1 MSLFAIEGAL
11 EVFGER
17 PLLRHDAKLPLFLFR
32 HREVSRAE
40 MEDLRQRHGGVALFE
55 TSSAEDPE
63 SVGAAFAAA
72 IKEGLALKVLP
83 GSSHPKNPQL

>member
-1 MSLFAIEGAL
+1 MPSRYLGSGLFFDMMQPPPLSLS
-11 EVFGER
+11 R
-17 PLLRHDAKLPLFLFR
+17 Y
-32 HREVSRAE
+32 REVSRAE

-72 IKEGLALKVLP
+72 LKEGLALKVVELLP